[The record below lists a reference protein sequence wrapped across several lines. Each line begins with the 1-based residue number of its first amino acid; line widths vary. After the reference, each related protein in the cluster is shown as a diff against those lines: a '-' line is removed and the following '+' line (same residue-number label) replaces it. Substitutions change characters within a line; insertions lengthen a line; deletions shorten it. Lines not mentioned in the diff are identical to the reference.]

1 MKCTPIPER
10 EDWFIT
16 YRGPSITGTFPK
28 VILIF
33 AQIAISKNYKILK
46 LDYES

>member
-33 AQIAISKNYKILK
+33 AQKAISKNYKILK